1 MSRFRIAIGL
11 ILLAII
17 VVAGYFMFRPAS
29 SPDTAR
35 VERGSI
41 DVTIDTVGTIQLK
54 DPEPIRSEVGGTIAA
69 LGAAVGDEVEAGDII
84 VLLEAQE
91 LDQLVS
97 NAERALE
104 GAEFGLQFSERRLD
118 DDQESLDLQQNVIEA
133 LARVDLANE
142 TLADAKDAQA
152 HGAIVADSAGIVVEI
167 FVGPGDRIGANQPV
181 AQIYASKDLILMADI
196 DELDLPNVNPGASVR
211 FRLDSYPAEE
221 LQGTVTS
228 TAPQSVQRGGATLFP
243 AEVAFVETDLFDVR
257 PGMNADVTIVTDLR
271 ENVLL
276 VPERAI
282 RTVGQRAFVMVE
294 RSGEFEEVEVIL
306 GYRSGGF
313 AEVVDGLEESE
324 RVRLR

>member
-1 MSRFRIAIGL
+1 M
-11 ILLAII
+11 
-17 VVAGYFMFRPAS
+17 
-29 SPDTAR
+29 
-35 VERGSI
+35 
-41 DVTIDTVGTIQLK
+41 
-54 DPEPIRSEVGGTIAA
+54 
-69 LGAAVGDEVEAGDII
+69 
-84 VLLEAQE
+84 LLEAQE

-97 NAERALE
+97 NAERGLE
-104 GAEFGLQFSERRLD
+104 GAEFNLQFAERRLND
-118 DDQESLDLQQNVIEA
+118 DPNSLDLQQNVIEA
-133 LARVDLANE
+133 LTRVDLARE
-142 TLADAKDAQA
+142 TLADAKVSRA
-152 HGAIVADSAGIVVEI
+152 HGAILAESAGIVLEI

-211 FRLDSYPAEE
+211 FRLDSFPAEE
-221 LQGTVTS
+221 LQGTVTR

-243 AEVAFVETDLFDVR
+243 AEIAFAEPELFDIR

-294 RSGEFEEVEVIL
+294 RSGQFDEVEVIL

-313 AEVVDGLEESE
+313 AEIVDGLDEGE